1 MKEIKTLIVLSS
13 GYIFEAYDTFN
24 KVKAKLESW
33 DERSE
38 FEGNY
43 LMRWDMYQAKVRVK
57 TKEVL
62 NYVDLGRAKLIQP
75 PTTIPEEVQAIID
88 QETTKNALDTANKDD
103 WELMKTDQTDPEED
117 QTEQP

>member
-1 MKEIKTLIVLSS
+1 
-13 GYIFEAYDTFN
+13 
-24 KVKAKLESW
+24 
-33 DERSE
+33 
-38 FEGNY
+38 
-43 LMRWDMYQAKVRVK
+43 MYQAKVRVK

-103 WELMKTDQTDPEED
+103 
-117 QTEQP
+117 